1 MSAPRTG
8 PQARSDF
15 FAGRDDELA
24 VLRNL
29 LAGLAA
35 GVGGAV
41 LVEGEQGI
49 GKSALLRR
57 ILGDAAGAGFRL
69 AWATSDEL
77 RQGIP
82 LLLIRECLGGE
93 RLRAAPVPPVIQAPP
108 TASRR

>member
-1 MSAPRTG
+1 MSAPRAG
-8 PQARSDF
+8 LPAQRDF
-15 FAGRDDELA
+15 FDGRDDELA

-29 LAGLAA
+29 LTGLAA
-35 GVGGAV
+35 GAGGAV

-57 ILGDAAGAGFRL
+57 ILGDAPGAEFRL

-82 LLLIRECLGGE
+82 
-93 RLRAAPVPPVIQAPP
+93 
-108 TASRR
+108 